1 MRIFAVGQTVTHRV
15 PKFNRLHHRA
25 ETEEEPV
32 RVVNVKREEDVLR
45 VEETP
50 RDALAPSADIVVAV
64 ATVGNEETCPKMGV
78 NKQRGWAADCD
89 DRV

>member
-1 MRIFAVGQTVTHRV
+1 M
-15 PKFNRLHHRA
+15 
-25 ETEEEPV
+25 

-64 ATVGNEETCPKMGV
+64 ATVGNEETCPEMRA
-78 NKQRGWAADCD
+78 NKPGGWAADLD
-89 DRV
+89 DRAEEEVDDLIIEPYPLVE